1 MMRTI
6 ICALLLSCV
15 FSYTNVV
22 EAGIPDAATLTKEIK
37 AKGAKAVIAE
47 LTTDDK
53 MTQFEKVCDQIEK
66 GKKDWLTVAK
76 LLLPGSDAATTEGLV
91 YSVSRALPKAT
102 RQVLELIAETENDPK
117 WAFRVENTCIS
128 TFIEPEPGVA
138 ERYLLETRRALEL
151 VNTSDDPK
159 LNSLRLNCLKS
170 IKKDIGNLKKHG
182 QWKPNRTH

>member
-1 MMRTI
+1 MMKTI
-6 ICALLLSCV
+6 ICVLLLNCV

-22 EAGIPDAATLTKEIK
+22 EAETPDANALTREIK
-37 AKGAKAVIAE
+37 TKGAKAVIAE

-53 MTQFEKVCDQIEK
+53 MTQFEKVCDQIET
-66 GKKDWLTVAK
+66 GKKNWLEVAK

-138 ERYLLETRRALEL
+138 ERYLIETRRALEL
-151 VNTSDDPK
+151 TNTNDNPK
-159 LNSLRLNCLKS
+159 LNNLRLNCLKS
-170 IKKDIGNLKKHG
+170 IKKDISYLKKHG
-182 QWKPNRTH
+182 KWKLK